1 MNWRVSESQTQNY
14 PKHHMVA
21 ERAVKICHAHSAQTP
36 HKHCEYSVLS
46 EKNGP
51 RIGSVIHEHY
61 LERDNYLHMALEGP
75 KRRKGRR
82 KLCWKAWV
90 VFKIC
95 AWLANYFLLSGPSNR
110 RGTCS
115 RPAHRLLHKTKS
127 DHFGCSYASQN
138 TGGLNVAEIYSA
150 KLAFSAQPEG
160 WMSQR
165 YTLWTQLETLSDIIN
180 TQKQQI
186 LTTHHPQLELT
197 TLASGLTSQ
206 LQYQK
211 LHGTLVTS
219 HPPCTSCTR
228 YAHGVLFHL
237 HLEALVRHEQ
247 VCILP

>member
-46 EKNGP
+46 EKNGL
-51 RIGSVIHEHY
+51 RIGSVIPEHY

-127 DHFGCSYASQN
+127 DHSGCSYASQN
-138 TGGLNVAEIYSA
+138 SYYF
-150 KLAFSAQPEG
+150 LASFANIAQSFSAWP
-160 WMSQR
+160 
-165 YTLWTQLETLSDIIN
+165 
-180 TQKQQI
+180 K
-186 LTTHHPQLELT
+186 
-197 TLASGLTSQ
+197 
-206 LQYQK
+206 LQ
-211 LHGTLVTS
+211 
-219 HPPCTSCTR
+219 TR
-228 YAHGVLFHL
+228 YHL
-237 HLEALVRHEQ
+237 WQYARHL
-247 VCILP
+247 LPFI

>member
-1 MNWRVSESQTQNY
+1 
-14 PKHHMVA
+14 MVA

-51 RIGSVIHEHY
+51 RIGSVIPEHY

-127 DHFGCSYASQN
+127 DHSGCSYASQN
-138 TGGLNVAEIYSA
+138 SRIYHDRANSSIMATWRGSCVWVCRAPGDCLHTQAQEPGSFAFVEDACFNHYIATLYMLNVYRHFHTHFYLSIESWIHRN
-150 KLAFSAQPEG
+150 E
-160 WMSQR
+160 SQGP
-165 YTLWTQLETLSDIIN
+165 T
-180 TQKQQI
+180 I
-186 LTTHHPQLELT
+186 L
-197 TLASGLTSQ
+197 
-206 LQYQK
+206 Y
-211 LHGTLVTS
+211 
-219 HPPCTSCTR
+219 C
-228 YAHGVLFHL
+228 
-237 HLEALVRHEQ
+237 
-247 VCILP
+247 

>member
-1 MNWRVSESQTQNY
+1 
-14 PKHHMVA
+14 MVA

-51 RIGSVIHEHY
+51 RIGSVIPEHY

-95 AWLANYFLLSGPSNR
+95 AWLANYFLLAGPSNR

-127 DHFGCSYASQN
+127 DHSGCSYASQN
-138 TGGLNVAEIYSA
+138 TTTDNTNIKTQS
-150 KLAFSAQPEG
+150 
-160 WMSQR
+160 
-165 YTLWTQLETLSDIIN
+165 WTQPNAYSILYYTCESVTLIV
-180 TQKQQI
+180 
-186 LTTHHPQLELT
+186 ELT
-197 TLASGLTSQ
+197 NVMWYEHQ
-206 LQYQK
+206 W
-211 LHGTLVTS
+211 
-219 HPPCTSCTR
+219 
-228 YAHGVLFHL
+228 
-237 HLEALVRHEQ
+237 
-247 VCILP
+247 CIIDFDN

>member
-1 MNWRVSESQTQNY
+1 
-14 PKHHMVA
+14 MVA

-127 DHFGCSYASQN
+127 DHSGCSYASQN
-138 TGGLNVAEIYSA
+138 NVCELYFITCHIGGTSL
-150 KLAFSAQPEG
+150 
-160 WMSQR
+160 
-165 YTLWTQLETLSDIIN
+165 LE
-180 TQKQQI
+180 
-186 LTTHHPQLELT
+186 PM
-197 TLASGLTSQ
+197 
-206 LQYQK
+206 
-211 LHGTLVTS
+211 
-219 HPPCTSCTR
+219 
-228 YAHGVLFHL
+228 LFHVTVFQNHGISIFWHSVWYDTL
-237 HLEALVRHEQ
+237 Q
-247 VCILP
+247 QG

>member
-127 DHFGCSYASQN
+127 DHSGCSYASQN
-138 TGGLNVAEIYSA
+138 SYEGTFLTLFF
-150 KLAFSAQPEG
+150 LAQAMITCP
-160 WMSQR
+160 
-165 YTLWTQLETLSDIIN
+165 N
-180 TQKQQI
+180 
-186 LTTHHPQLELT
+186 
-197 TLASGLTSQ
+197 
-206 LQYQK
+206 
-211 LHGTLVTS
+211 
-219 HPPCTSCTR
+219 
-228 YAHGVLFHL
+228 
-237 HLEALVRHEQ
+237 
-247 VCILP
+247 